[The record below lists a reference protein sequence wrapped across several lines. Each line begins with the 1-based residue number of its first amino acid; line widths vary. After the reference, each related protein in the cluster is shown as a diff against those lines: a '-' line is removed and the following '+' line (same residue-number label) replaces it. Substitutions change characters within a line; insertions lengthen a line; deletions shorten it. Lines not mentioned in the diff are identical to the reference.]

1 MDCCNWILGNL
12 LVITMIDYHRLF
24 SSLIMNDGDCGNNDK
39 NHDYDY
45 DDAGSGW
52 LVVMLSC

>member
-1 MDCCNWILGNL
+1 MDCGNWILGNL

-24 SSLIMNDGDCGNNDK
+24 SSLIMNDGDCGDNDK

-52 LVVMLSC
+52 LC